1 MPLPAINSNFI
12 HCTDSLEP
20 TPKNRERCDALQKH
34 LLHKSSP
41 GDSTVPG
48 LLVLPR
54 IRPFHD
60 LQQPA
65 PKVAAVSPVLRAIY
79 GANTDLCICISFKRP
94 STTSTNDARK
104 PQPPSQCSKPDPQP
118 RFEAIPGVSILSREE
133 LQKSLPVEEDLIL
146 VLPANVQK
154 SVQTIYLTGVT
165 LRIQIYKY

>member
-1 MPLPAINSNFI
+1 MWCSSETSPAQKQPSWLNGARASGAPP
-12 HCTDSLEP
+12 HP
-20 TPKNRERCDALQKH
+20 TPFTIYSNPPALK
-34 LLHKSSP
+34 L
-41 GDSTVPG
+41 
-48 LLVLPR
+48 
-54 IRPFHD
+54 
-60 LQQPA
+60 
-65 PKVAAVSPVLRAIY
+65 AAVSPVLRAIY

-104 PQPPSQCSKPDPQP
+104 PQPPSQCSKPGPQP